1 MARILNCAAAACR
14 ICSATANRASM
25 RRYFGWLGVS
35 LLVIVIDQI
44 TKFAITRNMSFGQ
57 SIEVTPFFDLVLVYN
72 PGAAFSFLAHHDG
85 WQRWMF
91 TVLAIAVSA
100 WLAVLVRRHAAER
113 LLPLAFSLITG
124 GALGNVIDRIQFGA
138 VIDFLYFH
146 LGRHGFPAFNVA
158 DSAIS
163 IGVTLMLFEQ
173 FVSGPHHLGDKRA
186 KETTQ

>member
-1 MARILNCAAAACR
+1 MP
-14 ICSATANRASM
+14 
-25 RRYFGWLGVS
+25 RYLAWLGLS
-35 LLVIVIDQI
+35 LLVIVLDQI
-44 TKFAITRNMSFGQ
+44 TKFAITHNLSFGQ
-57 SIEVTPFFDLVLVYN
+57 SIEITSFFDLVLVYN

-85 WQRWMF
+85 WQRWLF

-100 WLAVLVRRHAAER
+100 WLAVLLRRHAAER
-113 LLPLAFSLITG
+113 LLPLAFALIIG
-124 GALGNVIDRIQFGA
+124 GALGNVIDRMLFGA

-163 IGVTLMLFEQ
+163 IGVALMLFEQ
-173 FVSGPHHLGDKRA
+173 FVAGQHHVGDKRA

>member
-1 MARILNCAAAACR
+1 
-14 ICSATANRASM
+14 M
-25 RRYFGWLGVS
+25 RRYFGWLGAS
-35 LLVIVIDQI
+35 LLVIVFDQVS
-44 TKFAITRNMSFGQ
+44 KFAITHTMSFGQ

-85 WQRWMF
+85 WQRWLF
-91 TVLAIAVSA
+91 TLLALAVSA
-100 WLAVLVRRHAAER
+100 WLAVLLRRHSAER
-113 LLPLAFSLITG
+113 LLPLAFALIIG
-124 GALGNVIDRIQFGA
+124 GALGNVIDRILFGA

-163 IGVTLMLFEQ
+163 VGVALMLFEQ
-173 FVSGPHHLGDKRA
+173 FVAGPHHVGDKRV